1 MDQMK
6 PLTCSSL
13 NSKPYLTG
21 RKHVTHCPRTRS
33 VSAFGRIVT
42 CDYSQLQSLRR
53 FFVKNWSNTCEQNM
67 FFCFFLSFFG
77 GRGGGGGVCS
87 TIVFSSLAGCD
98 VGVICNKD

>member
-1 MDQMK
+1 MEMDQMK

-67 FFCFFLSFFG
+67 FFVFSCPFLVG
-77 GRGGGGGVCS
+77 GVGGGGGAAAQL
-87 TIVFSSLAGCD
+87 FFLLWLD
-98 VGVICNKD
+98 VTLV